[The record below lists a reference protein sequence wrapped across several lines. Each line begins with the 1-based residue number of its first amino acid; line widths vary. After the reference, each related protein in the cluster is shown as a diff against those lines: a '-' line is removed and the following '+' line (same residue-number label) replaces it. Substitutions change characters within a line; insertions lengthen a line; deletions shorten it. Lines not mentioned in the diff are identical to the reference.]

1 MMQIGFVLLF
11 LLQQWVCRADIITTV
26 AGVGD
31 TFGYNND
38 GVAATSAYLNYPRG
52 MAIDSGILCTI
63 SLSVT
68 PLILYHTS
76 W

>member
-26 AGVGD
+26 AGVGNND
-31 TFGYNND
+31 GYNND
-38 GVAATSAYLNYPRG
+38 GVAISAYLNYPRG

-68 PLILYHTS
+68 PLI
-76 W
+76 